1 MEHFKKFLI
10 RLQTFN
16 IGITTRKKNADGYP
30 HNTREVQFY
39 DLSHENPYLSRSFK
53 SEVKELSELAVT
65 DLLNLAPAQ
74 ITLQLKR
81 LESTK
86 ELFRKFWENYYR
98 FSGPVNNDV
107 ERKAYFFSWNLD
119 ELFIVPNISQDNTV
133 VFSQQFLDD
142 LYDSIQAREEYLK
155 DFERAINQ
163 VVPLNEGQESF
174 TISNITKESGNGTPV
189 IKEQVIP
196 DLYTLLKDYF
206 VPEDQ
211 ENLLM
216 LFQSGR
222 CDTSPLTFNGNGN
235 QLADAFKQLYEA
247 NLIVGCNKTGLE
259 SWVLRHFLYRD
270 KDKVKNFTEK
280 YLNDIISSDTKSCQ
294 SPILN
299 TKKSPDG
306 QFIVVPVQRIKR
318 NSLKY

>member
-16 IGITTRKKNADGYP
+16 ISLTTRKKNTDSYP
-30 HNTREVQFY
+30 HNTREVQYF
-39 DLSHENPYLSRSFK
+39 DLSHENPDLSRSFK

-65 DLLNLAPAQ
+65 DLLNLAPSQ
-74 ITLQLKR
+74 ISLQLKR
-81 LESTK
+81 LENTK

-98 FSGPVNNDV
+98 FGGPVNNDA
-107 ERKAYFFSWNLD
+107 ERKAYFFSLNLD
-119 ELFIVPNISQDNTV
+119 ELFIVPNISQEHAA

-163 VVPLNEGQESF
+163 VVPLNEGQQSLAIF
-174 TISNITKESGNGTPV
+174 DVTKENVNEIPV
-189 IKEQVIP
+189 IKKQIIP
-196 DLYTLLKDYF
+196 DLYSLLKDYF

-211 ENLLM
+211 EKLLQ

-222 CDTSPLTFNGNGN
+222 SDTGPLTFNGNGN

-247 NLIVGCNKTGLE
+247 NLVVGCNKTGLE
-259 SWVLRHFLYRD
+259 SWVLKHFLYRD

-318 NSLKY
+318 NSKKY